1 MKKHLLFLFGFLSL
15 IFISI
20 TPYGCSSGHQTY
32 YQPPYTERFYIPRQI
47 PITPGMILKPEFN
60 ICKDIMVMNAQADA
74 GNTPLPACT
83 QNYDPLGA
91 YTHLW
96 SGNLKMWTDTA
107 CGVTKAELKNRG
119 VKISQNIGK
128 KLTLS
133 ISSACLSWGFRT
145 IGCTLNLRVETG
157 DGHIS
162 QFQVT
167 NEAINLYDS
176 CDGAVTKAVAAMF
189 NDTYIRTYL
198 TCPIPERL
206 PKKKP
211 VTPPVAPAAEKP
223 AISEGP
229 ADTDEDG
236 VPDYRD
242 ECPGTPKSAV
252 VDVRGCWV
260 IGSALFDFDRSEI
273 KSRYYQ
279 VLDEVLYILRK
290 NPFLKIEIQGH
301 TCNIGSA
308 AYNQRLSE
316 SRAYSVM
323 NYFIANGIGK
333 ERLIAIGY
341 GYSKPAASNFNEEG
355 RILNRRVEFVTTY

>member
-1 MKKHLLFLFGFLSL
+1 MKKYHLFLFGFLSL
-15 IFISI
+15 ILLSI

-32 YQPPYTERFYIPRQI
+32 YQPPYTERFYTPKQI

-60 ICKDIMVMNAQADA
+60 ICKDIMIINAHADA
-74 GNTPLPACT
+74 GNASLPACI
-83 QNYDPLGA
+83 QNNESLGA

-107 CGVTKAELKNRG
+107 CGVTKTELKNRG

-128 KLTLS
+128 KLALS
-133 ISSACLSWGFRT
+133 IDHACLSWGFRT
-145 IGCTLNLRVETG
+145 IGCTLDLKVETG
-157 DGHIS
+157 DGHVS
-162 QFQVT
+162 RFQVA

-176 CDGAVTKAVAAMF
+176 CDGAVTKAVAALF
-189 NDTYIRTYL
+189 NDASIRTYL
-198 TCPIPERL
+198 TCPLPERL

-211 VTPPVAPAAEKP
+211 VTPAAEKP
-223 AISEGP
+223 ALPEGP

-242 ECPGTPKSAV
+242 ECPGTPKGAV
-252 VDVRGCWV
+252 ADVRGCWV

-279 VLDEVLYILRK
+279 ILDEVLYILRK
-290 NPFLKIEIQGH
+290 NPALKIEIQGH

-308 AYNQRLSE
+308 IYNQRLSE
-316 SRAYSVM
+316 SRAHSVM
-323 NYFIANGIGK
+323 NYFISKGIGK

-341 GYSKPAASNFNEEG
+341 GYSKPAASNFDENG